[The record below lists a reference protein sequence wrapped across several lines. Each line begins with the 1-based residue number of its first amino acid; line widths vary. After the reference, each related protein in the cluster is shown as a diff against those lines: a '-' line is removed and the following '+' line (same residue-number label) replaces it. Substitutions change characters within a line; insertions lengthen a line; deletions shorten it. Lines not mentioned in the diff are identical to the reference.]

1 MSKTVAHVK
10 DWFNCSVIY
19 KAFVSRDGPDIVY
32 ASDGET
38 IDCYISGHTKLFIN
52 EKGEEIVSNQQLFI
66 DSDDITITD
75 QYSGIFEIDSRD
87 RPIKMIENF
96 YDEDGNKDLIVV
108 YL

>member
-1 MSKTVAHVK
+1 MSKTVTHVK

-19 KAFVSRDGPDIVY
+19 KEFMSRDGAETIY

-38 IDCYISGHTKLFIN
+38 IDCYISGHTRLVIN
-52 EKGEEIVSNQQLFI
+52 EKGEEIVSNQQLFL